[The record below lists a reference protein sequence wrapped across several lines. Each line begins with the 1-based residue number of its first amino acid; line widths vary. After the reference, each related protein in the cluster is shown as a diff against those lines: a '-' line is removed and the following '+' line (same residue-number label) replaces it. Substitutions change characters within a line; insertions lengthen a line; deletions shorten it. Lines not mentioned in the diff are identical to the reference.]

1 MRSGADATI
10 LGNTLL
16 HQQDGTRPVSECATD
31 TLVFMMMGVLFLS
44 LGDFSF
50 FLG

>member
-1 MRSGADATI
+1 MRSGADAKI

-16 HQQDGTRPVSECATD
+16 HQDNTRPVSECATD
-31 TLVFMMMGVLFLS
+31 TLVFIMMGVLFLS
-44 LGDFSF
+44 LGDFPF